1 MKKRENAVAIVRQV
15 VVDFMNMAVD
25 DRFLIEWKTDA
36 ALQVCEIEADREL
49 LKRAVVNLLQN
60 SMVHNE
66 NGCQIDVSVEAKDG
80 SCMICVDD
88 NGEGVSDE
96 QIEKLNHVPHYMVCD
111 TNVDG
116 QQHGLGLLIVRQ
128 IIEGHGGAMTISR
141 GTYGGFHVTLIIP
154 CEKITHLS

>member
-1 MKKRENAVAIVRQV
+1 MTARGEDEDKFRGFGLGA
-15 VVDFMNMAVD
+15 D
-25 DRFLIEWKTDA
+25 DYMVKPFLPK
-36 ALQVCEIEADREL
+36 EL
-49 LKRAVVNLLQN
+49 
-60 SMVHNE
+60 
-66 NGCQIDVSVEAKDG
+66 
-80 SCMICVDD
+80 
-88 NGEGVSDE
+88 

>member
-1 MKKRENAVAIVRQV
+1 
-15 VVDFMNMAVD
+15 
-25 DRFLIEWKTDA
+25 
-36 ALQVCEIEADREL
+36 
-49 LKRAVVNLLQN
+49 
-60 SMVHNE
+60 
-66 NGCQIDVSVEAKDG
+66 
-80 SCMICVDD
+80 MICVDD

-96 QIEKLNHVPHYMVCD
+96 QIEKLNNVPHYMVCD

-116 QQHGLGLLIVRQ
+116 QRHGLGLLIVRQ

>member
-1 MKKRENAVAIVRQV
+1 
-15 VVDFMNMAVD
+15 MN
-25 DRFLIEWKTDA
+25 
-36 ALQVCEIEADREL
+36 
-49 LKRAVVNLLQN
+49 
-60 SMVHNE
+60 
-66 NGCQIDVSVEAKDG
+66 
-80 SCMICVDD
+80 
-88 NGEGVSDE
+88 
-96 QIEKLNHVPHYMVCD
+96 